1 MFKQVDKLLAGLF
14 ELFLH
19 LIIFFSAIF
28 PYLRQNFQRMEKK
41 SSALNWILFFVS
53 VAAFVLLYISP
64 YANYITVTLPF
75 IVYYLAKALD
85 LI

>member
-1 MFKQVDKLLAGLF
+1 
-14 ELFLH
+14 
-19 LIIFFSAIF
+19 
-28 PYLRQNFQRMEKK
+28 MEKK

-64 YANYITVTLPF
+64 YANYITATLPF